1 MGPFDVGPIGF
12 FDSAVIG
19 NVLAL
24 RVDSVD
30 VEFEFGERVIA
41 VLVNDA
47 LGPVQILFLGLGFPP
62 ISQIA
67 IGSEL
72 ATLVVESVCYFVS
85 DDPSDGRVI
94 QIGRTIFAEEGSLQ
108 DASGKFWKN
117 KQLET
122 VVIER

>member
-30 VEFEFGERVIA
+30 VEFEFGEGVIA

-85 DDPSDGRVI
+85 DDPSDSRVI

-108 DASGKFWKN
+108 DASGKF
-117 KQLET
+117 
-122 VVIER
+122 